1 MLEECPAVS
10 KELYCKS
17 CYYIYLQNIISDMGR
32 TQKIMALEVLIVCKK
47 LRTHPIPQ
55 CLPVCSL
62 LIGLGVSYSMEE
74 WTWWILKNSLIV
86 FKSRLCKQMN
96 GVADEKVKNVA
107 ILSVRLQLEDG
118 LCKIN
123 TTVRV
128 AGIQE
133 LKTIYFP
140 AKAFLY

>member
-1 MLEECPAVS
+1 MVDFEKLTYPFQIAVVQTN
-10 KELYCKS
+10 KK
-17 CYYIYLQNIISDMGR
+17 QNK
-32 TQKIMALEVLIVCKK
+32 QKKIK
-47 LRTHPIPQ
+47 
-55 CLPVCSL
+55 
-62 LIGLGVSYSMEE
+62 
-74 WTWWILKNSLIV
+74 
-86 FKSRLCKQMN
+86 

>member
-1 MLEECPAVS
+1 MVE
-10 KELYCKS
+10 
-17 CYYIYLQNIISDMGR
+17 
-32 TQKIMALEVLIVCKK
+32 
-47 LRTHPIPQ
+47 
-55 CLPVCSL
+55 
-62 LIGLGVSYSMEE
+62 
-74 WTWWILKNSLIV
+74 NSLIV

-140 AKAFLY
+140 VQAFLY

>member
-1 MLEECPAVS
+1 MS
-10 KELYCKS
+10 KELYCKLF
-17 CYYIYLQNIISDMGR
+17 YVYLHNIISDMGR
-32 TQKIMALEVLIVCKK
+32 TQKIMALEVLLVCKNSSHSSMPPT
-47 LRTHPIPQ
+47 LFFAYWSWRI
-55 CLPVCSL
+55 LF
-62 LIGLGVSYSMEE
+62 GGGVDMVE
-74 WTWWILKNSLIV
+74 NSLIV

>member
-1 MLEECPAVS
+1 M
-10 KELYCKS
+10 
-17 CYYIYLQNIISDMGR
+17 D
-32 TQKIMALEVLIVCKK
+32 
-47 LRTHPIPQ
+47 
-55 CLPVCSL
+55 
-62 LIGLGVSYSMEE
+62 
-74 WTWWILKNSLIV
+74 WTWWILKNSLIH
-86 FKSRLCKQMN
+86 FKSRLCKQIN

>member
-1 MLEECPAVS
+1 M
-10 KELYCKS
+10 
-17 CYYIYLQNIISDMGR
+17 D
-32 TQKIMALEVLIVCKK
+32 
-47 LRTHPIPQ
+47 
-55 CLPVCSL
+55 
-62 LIGLGVSYSMEE
+62 
-74 WTWWILKNSLIV
+74 WTWWILKNPLIV
-86 FKSRLCKQMN
+86 FKSRLCKQIN

-123 TTVRV
+123 TTPMRV